1 MKRKLSALSRRY
13 QAALKKHLQQGP
25 RATLHAAH
33 GLGRQAV
40 ALGLETLD
48 LARIHERALATLETA
63 SSRNGFARR
72 AELFFAEVITPI
84 ENTHRAARKANARL
98 TQVNK
103 ALGWH
108 TASLATARRLLR
120 QGITQR
126 KAVQEALKKSG
137 GHNTKLLKK
146 SHLLEDHLR
155 RLAHQILSAQED
167 QRGKI
172 SRELHHE
179 IAQTLLGINVRL
191 LALNKEATL
200 SAAGFN
206 KEIANTQRLVG
217 RSVKILK
224 RFAREFGLQYES

>member
-40 ALGLETLD
+40 ALGLETLAV
-48 LARIHERALATLETA
+48 ARIHEGALATLETA

-72 AELFFAEVITPI
+72 AGLFFAEVITPI
-84 ENTHRAARKANARL
+84 ENTHRAALKANARL

-103 ALGWH
+103 AMGRH
-108 TASLATARRLLR
+108 TANLATARRLLR

-155 RLAHQILSAQED
+155 RLAHQILSAQEAE
-167 QRGKI
+167 RTKI
-172 SRELHHE
+172 SHALQDEV
-179 IAQTLLGINVRL
+179 AQTLLGIHVRL
-191 LALNKEATL
+191 LTL
-200 SAAGFN
+200 KKAAGGSLASLR
-206 KEIANTQRLVG
+206 KEIASTQRVVKE
-217 RSVKILK
+217 SVQSIN
-224 RFAREFGLQYES
+224 RFVHELDIHPPA